1 MTMMAIQT
9 LTLMTIISQRTLQLE
24 SLCIHSELIKTSSLP
39 PSFTQTWR
47 LWLTI
52 LTSASSTTDHS
63 SLTLRS
69 MMALLT
75 SCVHVRTLTALLWQ
89 TARETALTSPTTTTW
104 LWSTSMIPLSASISY
119 LWKATI
125 STTTGSE
132 KSFLSQVPSPWSL
145 NLNLLFLSTMMRI
158 QEPQTQICGMQ
169 MVLSTML
176 QLTIRWRPL

>member
-9 LTLMTIISQRTLQLE
+9 LTLMTIISQRTLQQE
-24 SLCIHSELIKTSSLP
+24 SLCIHSELIKTSSLLQ
-39 PSFTQTWR
+39 SFTQTWK

-52 LTSASSTTDHS
+52 LTSVSSTTDHS

-69 MMALLT
+69 IMALLT

-89 TARETALTSPTTTTW
+89 TARETALTSPITTTW

-119 LWKATI
+119 SWKATI

-132 KSFLSQVPSPWSL
+132 KSSLSQVPSPWSL
-145 NLNLLFLSTMMRI
+145 NLNLPYPSTMMKILETR
-158 QEPQTQICGMQ
+158 TLDCG
-169 MVLSTML
+169 
-176 QLTIRWRPL
+176 I